1 LAKAS
6 PLKVYL
12 EVSLFPLIALSDC
25 STTLIALAKMLS
37 SIGVSEIPRSTK
49 AEEKRITD
57 AKKAE
62 EKRIADAKKAEE
74 KRIADIK
81 AAEETINSYL
91 KIIIVLLIIMASIT
105 LAIAI
110 RFSKP

>member
-1 LAKAS
+1 MDS
-6 PLKVYL
+6 LKV
-12 EVSLFPLIALSDC
+12 EADELI
-25 STTLIALAKMLS
+25 
-37 SIGVSEIPRSTK
+37 SEIENNADLDYSTLFK
-49 AEEKRITD
+49 YKVDLLGLNLVVE
-57 AKKAE
+57 AKIKTE
-62 EKRIADAKKAEE
+62 EKRIADIKAVEEIKKKAEE

>member
-1 LAKAS
+1 MDS
-6 PLKVYL
+6 LKVKADA
-12 EVSLFPLIALSDC
+12 LI
-25 STTLIALAKMLS
+25 
-37 SIGVSEIPRSTK
+37 SEIENNADLDYSTLFK
-49 AEEKRITD
+49 YKVDLLGLNLMVE
-57 AKKAE
+57 AKIKTE
-62 EKRIADAKKAEE
+62 EKRIADIKAAEE

>member
-1 LAKAS
+1 MDS
-6 PLKVYL
+6 LKVKADA
-12 EVSLFPLIALSDC
+12 LI
-25 STTLIALAKMLS
+25 
-37 SIGVSEIPRSTK
+37 SEIENNADLDYSTLFK
-49 AEEKRITD
+49 YKVDLLGLNLVVEAKIKTEEKRIAD

-62 EKRIADAKKAEE
+62 EKRIADAKKEEE